1 MGLVGLQELV
11 MDREAWCAVV
21 HGVAKSWTQLSDW
34 TELIQTFV
42 VKVISLLFNRLS
54 RFVIAFLPRS
64 NGLLISWLQSPSAV
78 ILELRKRKSVTASTF
93 SPSLYHEVVGPDS
106 MILVFLIFSFMP
118 AFSLS
123 LFTLIKRFFSSFLPS
138 AIRVVSSAYLTQ
150 MLCGTHKRKEWEFFI
165 TRQMRAEL
173 SGKVSQN
180 T

>member
-1 MGLVGLQELV
+1 MISLKIDWFDLFAVQGNLKSLLQDHILKASILQHSAFYTV
-11 MDREAWCAVV
+11 
-21 HGVAKSWTQLSDW
+21 QLSQPYM
-34 TELIQTFV
+34 TTGKTIALAIQTFV
-42 VKVISLLFNRLS
+42 GKVISLLFNRLS

-150 MLCGTHKRKEWEFFI
+150 MLCGTHKRKE
-165 TRQMRAEL
+165 
-173 SGKVSQN
+173 
-180 T
+180 